1 MTFTLHGGKEVVR
14 LSLEPN
20 VDIIPDGLKVTL
32 LEANGSDSQS
42 QDVKFGDHKVY
53 RGSSFVRATDY
64 DGWALAGWARI
75 FVRRDGELPVFD
87 GAFNLNGNTHHIE
100 LGPNYQRVKHAED
113 PQIDTTPDTMVVWR
127 DSDVR
132 SESNGDHFELKRG
145 EHGSLGSKFCA
156 ADQSDFN
163 LNYDMSSRNFTPLQA
178 IHSRRLF
185 GRQSIDGGSTSGDPG
200 AGDYSATIGDTSGCP
215 TSRKVARVGIATDC
229 NYWQEFS
236 KDSQSEEATRQAI
249 TQHIISTLNRA
260 SQAFESDLKI
270 SLALGDLTIQP
281 KECPVSG
288 SASAPWNIG
297 CSGATLGDRLSLFS
311 KWRGEKSDSFA
322 YWSLFTTCP
331 TLPAVGFAWKGQLCR
346 QGSNSNGGNANET
359 IAGANVI
366 VKGPTEWQ
374 IFAHESGH
382 TFGAVHDCVSDTCPG
397 GADAQPCCPLT
408 KSKCDASGQFLMN
421 PASNSS
427 LTQFSQ
433 CTIGNICSGFKG
445 NVKSDCLTDNKN
457 IQTFSASQEC
467 GNGIVEPGEECDCG
481 GEIGCK
487 NNPCCGADC
496 KFTKDSLCDPGN
508 EDCCT
513 KECKFAVSDKVCRPS
528 TGPCDPQET
537 CSGKNAT
544 CPPDQHKQN
553 GDSCG
558 DGLQC
563 ASGTCTSR
571 DKQCQVY
578 LSGQPGGSKATSC
591 GNDCFIQCQASSV
604 ADGQC
609 FYSKSYLIDGTSCS
623 GGGRCKDG
631 HCEGGNWWKTFTDWY
646 QSHLAISVPV
656 TIIVGI
662 LILVILS
669 SCFCRCF
676 GRKRTPAFRK
686 IATPPQNEFA
696 SYGNDN
702 WQSQQ
707 GYWAPG
713 TNMSGA
719 HGPGNNPTHNNY
731 PMQDLNPGQPFHNQ
745 DYTYHPPPTP
755 LPPPAGGSNS
765 RAVTRYA

>member
-1 MTFTLHGGKEVVR
+1 MTFTLHSGREAVR
-14 LSLEPN
+14 LALEPN
-20 VDIIPDGLKVTL
+20 VDIIPEGLKVTL
-32 LEANGSDSQS
+32 LDSDGSVSHSQNV
-42 QDVKFGDHKVY
+42 QVGDHKVY
-53 RGSSFVRATDY
+53 RGSSFVKATDH
-64 DGWALAGWARI
+64 DGWVLAGWARV
-75 FVRRDGELPVFD
+75 FVRRDGDLPVFD
-87 GAFNLNGNTHHIE
+87 GAFTINGDTHHIE
-100 LGPNYQRVKHAED
+100 LGPNYQRVKHHED
-113 PQIDTTPDTMVVWR
+113 PKIETTADTMVVWR

-132 SESNGDHFELKRG
+132 SEEQVELKRS
-145 EHGSLGSKFCA
+145 ERGSRGSSFCA

-163 LNYDMSSRNFTPLQA
+163 INYDMASRNFTPLQA
-178 IHSRRLF
+178 IDPQRLF
-185 GRQSIDGGSTSGDPG
+185 GRQSIDGGSNSGDLG
-200 AGDYSATIGDTSGCP
+200 AGDLSATIGDTSGCP
-215 TSRKVARVGIATDC
+215 TSRKVARVGVATDC

-236 KDSQSEEATRQAI
+236 KDSQSDEATRQAI

-260 SQAFESDLKI
+260 SQPFENDLKI

-281 KECPVSG
+281 KECPASG

-297 CSGATLGDRLSLFS
+297 CSGATLNDRLSLFS
-311 KWRGEKSDSFA
+311 KWRGEKTDSFA

-331 TLPAVGFAWKGQLCR
+331 TLPAVGFAWRGQLC
-346 QGSNSNGGNANET
+346 QKGSNPNGGNTNET

-382 TFGAVHDCVSDTCPG
+382 TFGAVHDCVPDTCPG
-397 GADAQPCCPLT
+397 GPDAQPCCPFT
-408 KSKCDASGQFLMN
+408 KNKCDASGQFLMN

-433 CTIGNICSGFKG
+433 CTIGNICSGLKG

-481 GEIGCK
+481 GEAGCK

-496 KFTKDSLCDPGN
+496 KFTKGSICDPGN

-513 KECKFAVSDKVCRPS
+513 KECKFASSDKVCRPS

-558 DGLQC
+558 DGLEC

-578 LSGQPGGSKATSC
+578 LSGQPGGAQATSC

-604 ADGQC
+604 ANGQC
-609 FYSKSYLIDGTSCS
+609 FYSKSYLIDGTSCA
-623 GGGRCKDG
+623 GGGRCTSG
-631 HCEGGNWWKTFTDWY
+631 RCEGGNWWKTFTDWY

-676 GRKRTPAFRK
+676 GRKRSPVFRK
-686 IATPPQNEFA
+686 MATPPQSSFVSN
-696 SYGNDN
+696 GNGG

-707 GYWAPG
+707 RHWGSDAS
-713 TNMSGA
+713 MSGA
-719 HGPGNNPTHNNY
+719 HGPGNNMAHSNY
-731 PMQDLNPGQPFHNQ
+731 PMQDLNPGQQFHNQ
-745 DYTYHPPPTP
+745 GHMYPPP
-755 LPPPAGGSNS
+755 PPPPPYGNS
-765 RAVTRYA
+765 SRTATRYA